1 MKIPDNIVQHT
12 EVTVTKGNS
21 ISTSVSEVVDINR
34 ISTFKKLLRLTSFLY
49 FIVEKCT
56 FRGIVH
62 CLSVEKLKRVEQFGL
77 KRIFHMMLR
86 FRCLEPQS
94 TSNGTITVVQR
105 MNNMNNWIENN

>member
-62 CLSVEKLKRVEQFGL
+62 CLSLEKLKRVEQFGL
-77 KRIFHMMLR
+77 KRIFHMML
-86 FRCLEPQS
+86 CKDLDALNHNQH
-94 TSNGTITVVQR
+94 R
-105 MNNMNNWIENN
+105 MEL